1 MKAPP
6 YFPFFERDFVHS
18 CRKDKMTPDEV
29 GALVM
34 VMCQQ
39 WEEMGPISKLPERF
53 AAYTG
58 WDIRVAKRL
67 LTRLLMIGKI
77 EQHDDGYRSERMADE
92 IEKYVKKVRAAEERE
107 ARKKAE
113 ISRTSSELPQNITEK
128 SETSSPEVSEN
139 TNKNSAR
146 STTEQALPDIRYQ
159 ISEKKEDMPTK
170 VGLLVEEP
178 IPKPRSTR
186 TYSADFEEFWNAFPV
201 KDGKWAAFDKSWR
214 KLNSVD
220 RQQAIDG
227 AKLYADRVNREH
239 IEKPKWAQ
247 GWLTDRRWEDE
258 LRRAEA
264 ASKPSQTYW
273 WQNPD
278 KLALVDDDGWD
289 RLINKH
295 ANGTWPVDKL
305 GWWPRHPK
313 HVVPDSVIIRRGLI
327 EAYDDNGIA
336 RGVLHHG

>member
-6 YFPFFERDFVHS
+6 YFPFFQRDFVHS
-18 CRKDKMTPDEV
+18 CRTAKMSPDDV

-58 WDIRVAKRL
+58 WDIRVARRL
-67 LTRLLMIGKI
+67 LTRLVMIGKI

-92 IEKYVKKVRAAEERE
+92 ITKYVKKVRASEERE
-107 ARKKAE
+107 ARKRAE
-113 ISRTSSELPQNITEK
+113 ISRTSSELLPNIPEK
-128 SETSSPEVSEN
+128 SETCSPEVSEN
-139 TNKNSAR
+139 RNENSDH
-146 STTEQALPDIRYQ
+146 STTEDALPDIRYQ
-159 ISEKKEDMPTK
+159 ISEKKEDMPTE

-178 IPKPRSTR
+178 IPKTR
-186 TYSADFEEFWNAFPV
+186 APKTYSADFEEFWDAFPV

-214 KLNSVD
+214 KLIPID
-220 RQQAIDG
+220 RQHAIRG
-227 AKLYADRVNREH
+227 AGLYAERVRSEN

-264 ASKPSQTYW
+264 RAKPPTLYW
-273 WQNPD
+273 WQNPE
-278 KLALVDDDGWD
+278 KLAQVDDKGWD
-289 RLINKH
+289 LLINKH

-305 GWWPRHPK
+305 GWPPRHPK
-313 HVVPDSVIIRRGLI
+313 HVVPDSVIVRRGLI

-336 RGVLHHG
+336 RGQLTHV